1 MNILGIYPS
10 ERRYRKPL
18 PMHAFTANNFGD
30 IQRFTQESLVPNVI
44 SIDIGG
50 EDMDQVIA
58 LLNAHARGVH
68 RDPRVQEAWER
79 YQIMLR
85 LTGDD
90 Q

>member
-10 ERRYRKPL
+10 ERRYVKPRPMTMSWATDPFATSL
-18 PMHAFTANNFGD
+18 PTHET
-30 IQRFTQESLVPNVI
+30 VPNVI
-44 SIDIGG
+44 SIDVGG
-50 EDMDQVIA
+50 EDIDHVIA

-68 RDPRVQEAWER
+68 CDPRVQEAWER

-90 Q
+90 R

>member
-18 PMHAFTANNFGD
+18 RMLPITTDPYAQMVQPTHETVA
-30 IQRFTQESLVPNVI
+30 NVI
-44 SIDIGG
+44 SIDVGG
-50 EDMDQVIA
+50 EDIDQVIA
-58 LLNAHARGVH
+58 LLNAHARGAH